1 MKTQRNNEKGFT
13 LVEILLVIAM
23 IGILASTIFVSL
35 SGQRQRAR
43 LASAMETG
51 RSVIP
56 IAVDCFLMN
65 RQMGG
70 WTDTTDGG
78 GVICA
83 GNSATWPS
91 LDGTRCVYE
100 NLDDATA
107 ANGNKRW
114 RINCDTGTGYV
125 SCFGK
130 DGGNCC
136 ESNATYVCN

>member
-1 MKTQRNNEKGFT
+1 MKTQLKDEKGFT

-35 SGQRQRAR
+35 SGQRKRAK
-43 LASAMETG
+43 LASAMETS

-65 RQMGG
+65 RQLTT
-70 WTDTTDGG
+70 WTSTSIGG
-78 GVICA
+78 GSICA

-91 LDGTRCVYE
+91 LSDTGCVYE

-114 RINCDTGTGYV
+114 RINCDSGTGYI

-136 ESNATYVCN
+136 ESDDEYNCN